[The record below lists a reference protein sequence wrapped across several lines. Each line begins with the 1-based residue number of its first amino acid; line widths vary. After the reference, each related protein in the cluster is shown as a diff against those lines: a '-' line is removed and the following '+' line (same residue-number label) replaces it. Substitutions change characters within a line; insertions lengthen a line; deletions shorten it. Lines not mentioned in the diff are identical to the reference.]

1 MRGHWA
7 NENVKSLYAEGIV
20 GGVSATEFGPSLAMK
35 RGDFVLMLYRAA
47 GEPAVSGAGGF
58 TDVSAGDYY
67 AAAVAWAVEKGV
79 TEGKGEGVFA
89 PNDTLTRQEGFALLY
104 RALGILGVDAPA
116 AGEDTL
122 DAFPDGD
129 AVASWAREAA
139 ASLVELGVVE
149 GSGTGL
155 NPAAGLTRAEM
166 AKLLDTALK
175 LK

>member
-1 MRGHWA
+1 MTR
-7 NENVKSLYAEGIV
+7 S
-20 GGVSATEFGPSLAMK
+20 P
-35 RGDFVLMLYRAA
+35 
-47 GEPAVSGAGGF
+47 
-58 TDVSAGDYY
+58 
-67 AAAVAWAVEKGV
+67 
-79 TEGKGEGVFA
+79 
-89 PNDTLTRQEGFALLY
+89 RQEGFALLY

-116 AGEDTL
+116 AAGDAL

-139 ASLVELGVVE
+139 ASLVELGIVE